1 MGFMIIAVENV
12 PPSLRGRLAVW
23 LVELQAGLYAG
34 NYSRRVREMLWEA
47 VLMNRKHGHAVM
59 AWQAPN
65 EIGFEFVTAG
75 LSQRMPR
82 DMDGV
87 KLMAFIPDPRTD

>member
-1 MGFMIIAVENV
+1 MIIAVENV

-34 NYSRRVREMLWEA
+34 NYSRRVREMLWEN
-47 VLMNRKHGHAVM
+47 VLMNRRQGHAVM

-65 EIGFEFVTAG
+65 DIGFEFVTAG
-75 LSQRMPR
+75 LSQRMPH